1 MKMDAIPTN
10 FSDIELFIIRI
21 LTCHFISAFS
31 INRIDWYIIIAK
43 VYYRALQK
51 PKRENLIAAQKI
63 FCRIWNLQRDSA
75 TLCIKLFS
83 YEIIQYHYRIH
94 ALYVCICVCA
104 YACVCLCLYSNLIIC
119 TQISKSYTWFCIFL
133 TIQCIAKVPKISDA
147 DRRSKASEA
156 ILLAESLKSSRSGSS
171 H

>member
-1 MKMDAIPTN
+1 MKMDAILTN

-21 LTCHFISAFS
+21 LTYHFISAFS

-51 PKRENLIAAQKI
+51 SRRESLAAQR
-63 FCRIWNLQRDSA
+63 FFVEFEFPQRDSA

-104 YACVCLCLYSNLIIC
+104 YACVCLCLYSNLIIR
-119 TQISKSYTWFCIFL
+119 TKISKSYTWFCIFL

-147 DRRSKASEA
+147 DRRAKASKA
-156 ILLAESLKSSRSGSS
+156 ILLAESLKFSRSGSS